1 MNTRF
6 SGLVVLVL
14 LAALLAGCMAD
25 RAPQPSSDSPQAF
38 LANPDG
44 MPVDD
49 GVYLI
54 AGVVIG
60 DVESLVR
67 QTAPARG
74 TMAGSAYGAYGS
86 YFGPE
91 FGGKGFVR
99 LHVQSSDS
107 ELAPVGSIVILK
119 VTDSKASV
127 LLPGDS
133 VEFKCRHQFEAVAAV
148 RDSETFNADKLET
161 WEIDYCRLTTPVIGQ

>member
-1 MNTRF
+1 MKTRMF
-6 SGLVVLVL
+6 LIVVLSVIGMT
-14 LAALLAGCMAD
+14 LAGCMAD

-44 MPVDD
+44 VPVDD
-49 GVYLI
+49 GVYVI
-54 AGVVIG
+54 SGIVIG

-91 FGGKGFVR
+91 LGGKGFVR

-107 ELAPVGSIVILK
+107 KLAPKGSIVILK
-119 VTDSKASV
+119 VTDTKASV
-127 LLPGDS
+127 LLPGDT

-148 RDSETFNADKLET
+148 RDSETFDAEKLET
-161 WEIDYCRLTTPVIGQ
+161 WEIDYCRLTAPIIGQ